1 MRKMKTFGWL
11 LCAAMFAMTSCSK
24 DDDNGGGTV
33 LVEDGMYVVGTG
45 TPLAALND
53 NGKMNDGRNE
63 AKSNALRPG
72 MYEIF
77 MTVKAGSD
85 GFNIVEKAGAVET
98 KYGPANVS
106 DVVLDGTNDQPAETI
121 QLGTFSANAT
131 KFTVPADGLYHI
143 VLDKK
148 QMTIAIIPV
157 KTWGVIGAATPLGW
171 GGQTAIPMKGAF
183 NATAI
188 EFEATAVKMDKGEF
202 KFRYDNA
209 WKVNISGDT
218 IKVNTNLG
226 GTMAELIPGGAN
238 INFEGAARGYYTINV
253 KWTLANGIAIS
264 MNKTGDI
271 AQTDYTNINFGIIG
285 NNYNKPDGTAA
296 NWDVNWSGAGS
307 LPVKVGSVYTWTYTG
322 VDMIAGGF
330 KFRQGDNWDG
340 KSIGFGAVTMA
351 GAAAGNFVDDGG
363 NFKCNVAGKYNF
375 VLVIDAA
382 TEAYTLTVTTVAK

>member
-1 MRKMKTFGWL
+1 MRKITTLGMLF
-11 LCAAMFAMTSCSK
+11 CAAMISFTSCSK
-24 DDDNGGGTV
+24 DDDNGGSV

-53 NGKMNDGRNE
+53 NGKMAKAINE
-63 AKSNALRPG
+63 ANSQTLRDG
-72 MYEIF
+72 MFDIF
-77 MTVKAGSD
+77 MTVKAGAD

-98 KYGPANVS
+98 TYGPATVAN
-106 DVVLDGTNDQPAETI
+106 VVLDGTNDQPAETI
-121 QLGTFSANAT
+121 QLGTFAANAT

-157 KTWGVIGAATPLGW
+157 KQWGVIGAATPLGW
-171 GGQTAIPMKGAF
+171 GGETHLAMKGAF
-183 NATAI
+183 SATAI
-188 EFEATAVKMDKGEF
+188 EFEGTEVKMDKGEF

-226 GTMAELIPGGAN
+226 GTMAALVPGGNN
-238 INFEGAARGYYTINV
+238 INFEGTARGYYTINV
-253 KWTLANGIAIS
+253 KWTLANGIAIT
-264 MNKTGDI
+264 MTKTGDI
-271 AQTDYTNINFGIIG
+271 AQTDYTSINFGIIG
-285 NNYNKPDGTAA
+285 NCYNKVDGTLADW
-296 NWDVNWSGAGS
+296 NENWSGAGS

-322 VDMIAGGF
+322 VDMVLGSF

-363 NFKCNVAGKYNF
+363 NFKCTAAGKYKF

>member
-1 MRKMKTFGWL
+1 
-11 LCAAMFAMTSCSK
+11 
-24 DDDNGGGTV
+24 
-33 LVEDGMYVVGTG
+33 MYIVGAG

-53 NGKMNDGRNE
+53 NGKMYDGRNE

-72 MYEIF
+72 MFEIF
-77 MTVKAGSD
+77 MTVKAGAD

-98 KYGPANVS
+98 KYGPAVVA
-106 DVVLDGTNDQPAETI
+106 DVVLDGTGDQPKQTI
-121 QLGTFSANAT
+121 QRGTFAANAT

-143 VLDKK
+143 IIDKK
-148 QMTIAIIPV
+148 QMAVAIIPV

-183 NATAI
+183 NATTI
-188 EFEATAVKMDKGEF
+188 EFEGTQIKMDKGEF
-202 KFRYDNA
+202 KFRYDDA
-209 WKVNISGDT
+209 WKVNLSGDT

-238 INFEGAARGYYTINV
+238 INFAGTARGYYTINV

-264 MNKTGDI
+264 MTKTGDI

-285 NNYNKPDGTAA
+285 NNYNKPDGNLADW
-296 NWDVNWSGAGS
+296 NVNWSGAGS
-307 LPVKVGSVYTWTYTG
+307 LPVKAGSVYTWTYTG
-322 VDMIAGGF
+322 VDMVLGSF

-363 NFKCNVAGKYNF
+363 NFKCTVAGKYKF